1 MGLFSK
7 KEPPHEPPKRSIMVS
22 TGNINREYEVIDT
35 IFAVG
40 FNKETWFKAADPSKS
55 FEGVKTQLQDKC
67 RDIGGDAVIY
77 CQFQYRIS
85 VNSDMLAK
93 QVAEIWA
100 YGTAV
105 KFIEES

>member
-7 KEPPHEPPKRSIMVS
+7 KEPAYEPPKRPIIVS
-22 TGNINREYEVIDT
+22 TGNVNRAYEILDA
-35 IFAVG
+35 IFAVD
-40 FNKETWFKAADPSKS
+40 FSAQTWFKAADPSAS
-55 FEGVKTQLQDKC
+55 FDGVKTKLQDKC
-67 RDIGGDAVIY
+67 RDMGGDAVIC

-85 VNSDMLAK
+85 INDDVLRK

-105 KFIEES
+105 KFI

>member
-7 KEPPHEPPKRSIMVS
+7 KEPQYELSKRPIMVS
-22 TGNINREYEVIDT
+22 TGNINRNYEVIDT

-67 RDIGGDAVIY
+67 RDMGGDAVIY

-100 YGTAV
+100 YGTAIKYCDDV
-105 KFIEES
+105 

>member
-1 MGLFSK
+1 MGVFSK
-7 KEPPHEPPKRSIMVS
+7 KDPGYELPKRPITVS
-22 TGNINREYEVIDT
+22 TGNVNRDYEILDA
-35 IFAVG
+35 IFAVD
-40 FNKETWFKAADPSKS
+40 FSAQTWVKAADPSKS

-67 RDIGGDAVIY
+67 RDMGGDAVIC

-85 VNSDMLAK
+85 INDDILRK

-105 KFIEES
+105 KFI